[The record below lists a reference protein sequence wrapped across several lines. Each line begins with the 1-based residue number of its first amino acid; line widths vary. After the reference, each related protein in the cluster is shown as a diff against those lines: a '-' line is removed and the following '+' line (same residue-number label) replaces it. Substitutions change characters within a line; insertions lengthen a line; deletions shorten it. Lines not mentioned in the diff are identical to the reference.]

1 MSLFQSKVF
10 WFCAVVCIAIVGFV
24 GVRAYQSKP
33 PLEPVIIYKAT
44 KPIPRVK
51 SPEKPQHPPASV
63 EQAEPPV
70 HTVDS
75 FEAEFTE
82 SDGSDA
88 DTPLSTSDGFEE
100 LTGGVFEATQHN
112 EEKGKAVAN
121 FVGGIGLIAGGVA
134 FLVSAPA
141 VVTVSTVVS
150 FGCLCYTAGYYITDK
165 VLSSS

>member
-63 EQAEPPV
+63 DRAEPPV

-75 FEAEFTE
+75 FETGFTE

-88 DTPLSTSDGFEE
+88 DTPLSTSEFVPVLEI
-100 LTGGVFEATQHN
+100 EA
-112 EEKGKAVAN
+112 EEKGKKVAN

-141 VVTVSTVVS
+141 VITVSTVVS
-150 FGCLCYTAGYYITDK
+150 FGCLCYTAGYYIADK